1 MRNLK
6 QAQLETTTS
15 SDMSNASTIGAADGA
30 RTENGKINKARQGAS
45 ALCFLLVVG

>member
-1 MRNLK
+1 MREFKTGAVRDN
-6 QAQLETTTS
+6 TS
-15 SDMSNASTIGAADGA
+15 SDMSNASNIGAADGA